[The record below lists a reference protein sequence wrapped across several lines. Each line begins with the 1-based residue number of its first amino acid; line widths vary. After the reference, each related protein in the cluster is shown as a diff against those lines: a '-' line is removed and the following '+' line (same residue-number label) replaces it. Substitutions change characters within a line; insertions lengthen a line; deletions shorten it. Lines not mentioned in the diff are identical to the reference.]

1 MKTFKSSVLLRR
13 IDKLEK
19 AAIERS
25 WKGSQSPED
34 HEKIE
39 QNYKKA
45 RLDLISYVIEHV
57 L

>member
-25 WKGSQSPED
+25 WKGSKPPED
-34 HEKIE
+34 HAKIE
-39 QNYKKA
+39 QDYKKA
-45 RLDLISYVIEHV
+45 RLDLINYVIEHV

>member
-19 AAIERS
+19 AAIEKS
-25 WKGSQSPED
+25 WIGSKPPED
-34 HEKIE
+34 HAKIE
-39 QNYKKA
+39 QDYKKA